1 LPPALPTRSWVARYR
16 RLLIPAAGLVVV
28 GAAAA
33 AALVLVLTPRTS
45 VEKMVPASVDVYAV
59 ANLDPSV
66 SQKMNLLRAVHRF
79 PDTSTDQKLAQ
90 QLDTAL
96 KDSGITF
103 TGDIQPWLGAQ
114 VALAA
119 RIPQGNAEV
128 PVALFVVSRDDAK
141 AMAALTKLRAGSQ
154 GQKYRWHDTAYGGI
168 TITVA
173 QPTTPLAASLAGI
186 KGLGDAEAFQG
197 AALALSARQ
206 DGIVADATVRLNAGK
221 LSASTRDALAHA
233 GHADSV
239 IGWIPSSSD
248 GFFAFASLNRTI
260 QSALDQA
267 GPDPSVRQATDSVGL
282 TGPQGIL
289 QHLTGDF
296 A

>member
-1 LPPALPTRSWVARYR
+1 M
-16 RLLIPAAGLVVV
+16 LIPAAGLVVV

-66 SQKMNLLRAVHRF
+66 SQKVNLLRAVHRF

-141 AMAALTKLRAGSQ
+141 AVLRA
-154 GQKYRWHDTAYGGI
+154 
-168 TITVA
+168 
-173 QPTTPLAASLAGI
+173 LADLDLA
-186 KGLGDAEAFQG
+186 E
-197 AALALSARQ
+197 
-206 DGIVADATVRLNAGK
+206 
-221 LSASTRDALAHA
+221 
-233 GHADSV
+233 
-239 IGWIPSSSD
+239 SD
-248 GFFAFASLNRTI
+248 PPR
-260 QSALDQA
+260 
-267 GPDPSVRQATDSVGL
+267 PR
-282 TGPQGIL
+282 L
-289 QHLTGDF
+289 QHDLLVELGFPRLEEACQF
-296 A
+296 ADGRRFAYADGADESLSF